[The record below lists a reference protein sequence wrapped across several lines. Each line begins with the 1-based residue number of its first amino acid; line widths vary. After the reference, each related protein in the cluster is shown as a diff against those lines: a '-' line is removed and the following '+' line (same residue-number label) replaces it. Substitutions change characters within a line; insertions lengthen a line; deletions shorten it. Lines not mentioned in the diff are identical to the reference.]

1 MSERI
6 DVLSAGELA
15 DGQMVEVEAEGHKL
29 LLARVGDAVY
39 ASDAHCPHL
48 HGNLTKGTLAGTIV
62 TCPLHGSQF
71 DLRDGSV
78 VRWTKWHGA
87 AKSMAEFTRHPR
99 PLRVYE
105 VAVEGGRVRVDPQK
119 EPPAAQR

>member
-1 MSERI
+1 MSDGI
-6 DVLSAGELA
+6 GVVSADELA
-15 DGQMVEVEAEGHKL
+15 DGQMVGVEVDGHKL
-29 LLARVGDAVY
+29 LIAHVGDAFY

-48 HGNLTKGTLAGTIV
+48 HANLTKGTLEGTIV

-87 AKSMAEFTRHPR
+87 AKSMAELTRHPR

-105 VAVEGGRVRVDPQK
+105 VTVEDGRVLVGPQK
-119 EPPAAQR
+119 EPPA